1 MKTTLYLIAILLV
14 ASWTA
19 ILFMYKNFMEV
30 RMFTKTMMKFTNRV
44 RNKDFKARMDIPKS
58 RYTNRLAKNLNRMA
72 KMIDRYFNEVQ
83 SKNDQLDAII
93 KSVTNGILVVDI
105 NKKIYLANKEAKLLL
120 GCDSQAIVEGEYVI
134 DVIRDGGLK
143 DFLVYNIGIN
153 YSITKELKVEGNRI
167 YRVKIDPV
175 RMQDIDNLSIS
186 TVVNIEDVTE
196 MRKLENVRRD
206 FAANVS
212 HELKTPLTS
221 IQGFVETLKSKD
233 EDISPEVRKRFLD
246 IIENES
252 RRLTILINDIL
263 LISSIEGQV
272 ELTKEEFSIR
282 EVSEYVGD
290 LLNEKAERYSVSV
303 NFDYS
308 NIDDLI
314 YTQKEYF
321 KDLLINLVTNGIKY
335 NQKGGKVEIKY
346 RQDATRLVLEIE
358 DNGIGIDKD
367 DLDRIF
373 ERFYRVS
380 RSRSRNIEGTGLGLA
395 IVKHIVRSL
404 DAKIFVESELGLGT
418 KFTIEFDLVNMAN
431 FNIFD
436 RI

>member
-83 SKNDQLDAII
+83 SKNDQLYAII

-418 KFTIEFDLVNMAN
+418 KFTIEFDLVK
-431 FNIFD
+431 I
-436 RI
+436 RKRQEEE

>member
-134 DVIRDGGLK
+134 DVIRDWGLK

-314 YTQKEYF
+314 YT
-321 KDLLINLVTNGIKY
+321 
-335 NQKGGKVEIKY
+335 
-346 RQDATRLVLEIE
+346 
-358 DNGIGIDKD
+358 
-367 DLDRIF
+367 
-373 ERFYRVS
+373 S
-380 RSRSRNIEGTGLGLA
+380 RTS
-395 IVKHIVRSL
+395 
-404 DAKIFVESELGLGT
+404 
-418 KFTIEFDLVNMAN
+418 
-431 FNIFD
+431 
-436 RI
+436 

>member
-134 DVIRDGGLK
+134 GVIRDGGLK

-418 KFTIEFDLVNMAN
+418 KFTIEFDLVK
-431 FNIFD
+431 I
-436 RI
+436 RKRQEEE

>member
-380 RSRSRNIEGTGLGLA
+380 RSRSQNIEGTGLGLA

-418 KFTIEFDLVNMAN
+418 KFTIEFDLVK
-431 FNIFD
+431 ISK
-436 RI
+436 RQEEE

>member
-134 DVIRDGGLK
+134 DGIRDGGLK

-418 KFTIEFDLVNMAN
+418 KFTIEFDLVK
-431 FNIFD
+431 I
-436 RI
+436 RKRQEEE

>member
-19 ILFMYKNFMEV
+19 ILFMYKNFMEI

-134 DVIRDGGLK
+134 DVIQDEGLK

-367 DLDRIF
+367 DIDRIF

-380 RSRSRNIEGTGLGLA
+380 RSRSQNIEGTGLGLA

-418 KFTIEFDLVNMAN
+418 KFTIEFDLVK
-431 FNIFD
+431 I
-436 RI
+436 RKRQEEE

>member
-263 LISSIEGQV
+263 LISSIEGQE

-418 KFTIEFDLVNMAN
+418 KFTIEFDLVK
-431 FNIFD
+431 I
-436 RI
+436 RKRQEEE

>member
-134 DVIRDGGLK
+134 DVIRDWGLK

-367 DLDRIF
+367 DIDRIF

-380 RSRSRNIEGTGLGLA
+380 RSRSQNIEGTGLGLA

-418 KFTIEFDLVNMAN
+418 KFTIEFDLVK
-431 FNIFD
+431 I
-436 RI
+436 RKRQEEE

>member
-58 RYTNRLAKNLNRMA
+58 RYTNRLAKNLNRLA

-367 DLDRIF
+367 DIDRIF

-380 RSRSRNIEGTGLGLA
+380 RSRSQNIEGTGLGLA

-418 KFTIEFDLVNMAN
+418 KFTIEFDLVK
-431 FNIFD
+431 I
-436 RI
+436 RKRQEEE

>member
-346 RQDATRLVLEIE
+346 RQDATRLVLEIK

-367 DLDRIF
+367 DIDRIF

-380 RSRSRNIEGTGLGLA
+380 RSRSQNIEGTGLGLA

-418 KFTIEFDLVNMAN
+418 KFTIEFDLVK
-431 FNIFD
+431 I
-436 RI
+436 RKRQEEE

>member
-321 KDLLINLVTNGIKY
+321 KDILINLVTNGIKY

-380 RSRSRNIEGTGLGLA
+380 RSRSQNIEGTGLGLA

-418 KFTIEFDLVNMAN
+418 KFTIEFDLVK
-431 FNIFD
+431 I
-436 RI
+436 RKRQEEE

>member
-105 NKKIYLANKEAKLLL
+105 NKKIYLANEEAKLLL

-221 IQGFVETLKSKD
+221 IQGFVETIKSKD

-380 RSRSRNIEGTGLGLA
+380 RSRSQNIEGTGLGLA

-418 KFTIEFDLVNMAN
+418 KFTIEFDLVK
-431 FNIFD
+431 I
-436 RI
+436 RKRQEEE

>member
-1 MKTTLYLIAILLV
+1 M
-14 ASWTA
+14 
-19 ILFMYKNFMEV
+19 
-30 RMFTKTMMKFTNRV
+30 
-44 RNKDFKARMDIPKS
+44 
-58 RYTNRLAKNLNRMA
+58 
-72 KMIDRYFNEVQ
+72 
-83 SKNDQLDAII
+83 
-93 KSVTNGILVVDI
+93 
-105 NKKIYLANKEAKLLL
+105 
-120 GCDSQAIVEGEYVI
+120 
-134 DVIRDGGLK
+134 
-143 DFLVYNIGIN
+143 YNIGIN

-418 KFTIEFDLVNMAN
+418 KFTIEFDLVK
-431 FNIFD
+431 I
-436 RI
+436 RKRQEEE